1 MDPYA
6 TNTQYQPPAQP
17 QYGTAPTYQGP
28 PAQPQYGTAP
38 MYQGPPAQP
47 QYGTAPMNQG
57 PPAQPQY
64 GSAPMYQGEPQP
76 QYKDPEF
83 QNNIVDDLSY
93 LVRKG
98 FIVKTYGILL
108 TQLAL
113 TCAFIAITFIP
124 GVKEIIGK
132 DVFNSPVLVTFL
144 IIFII
149 VTITVV
155 IVFSCCRET
164 ARTVPI
170 NYILLFAFT
179 LSMSFYCLLLCSLYD
194 TELVL
199 SAGLLTFG
207 ATVGLT
213 FYAVKAKTDYT
224 YCGAFLF
231 ALLFILI
238 LSFCLFFWVGYY
250 VFVLFLGILVYSL
263 YIIYDTQLI
272 IGNKTFSYN
281 VDDYCLA
288 ALNLYIDIIY
298 MFIKI
303 LQLLA
308 YLKGK

>member
-1 MDPYA
+1 
-6 TNTQYQPPAQP
+6 
-17 QYGTAPTYQGP
+17 
-28 PAQPQYGTAP
+28 
-38 MYQGPPAQP
+38 
-47 QYGTAPMNQG
+47 
-57 PPAQPQY
+57 
-64 GSAPMYQGEPQP
+64 MYQGEPQG
-76 QYKDPEF
+76 QVKDAEY
-83 QNNIVDDLSY
+83 QNNILDDLSY
-93 LVRKG
+93 SVRRG

-108 TQLAL
+108 TQLAM
-113 TCAFIAITFIP
+113 TCAFIALTFIP
-124 GVKEIIGK
+124 PIKEFIHK
-132 DVFNSPVLVTFL
+132 DLFNSPVVITFL
-144 IIFII
+144 IIFTI
-149 VTITVV
+149 VTIVVV

-179 LSMSFYCLLLCSLYD
+179 LCMSFYCLLLCSLYE
-194 TELVL
+194 TNLVL
-199 SAGLLTFG
+199 SAGILTFG

-213 FYAVKAKTDYT
+213 LYAVKTKTDYT

-238 LSFCLFFWVGYY
+238 LSVCLFFWVGY
-250 VFVLFLGILVYSL
+250 VIFVLLLGILVYSL

-303 LQLLA
+303 LQLLS

>member
-6 TNTQYQPPAQP
+6 TNNQYQGGYAQGQP
-17 QYGTAPTYQGP
+17 QYTTNQYQGGYAP
-28 PAQPQYGTAP
+28 SQPQYASP
-38 MYQGPPAQP
+38 
-47 QYGTAPMNQG
+47 
-57 PPAQPQY
+57 
-64 GSAPMYQGEPQP
+64 PMYQGEPQG
-76 QYKDPEF
+76 QVKDAEY
-83 QNNIVDDLSY
+83 QNNIIDDLSY
-93 LVRKG
+93 SVRRG

-108 TQLAL
+108 TQLAI
-113 TCAFIAITFIP
+113 TCAFIALTFIP
-124 GVKEIIGK
+124 PIKKFIHE
-132 DVFNSPVLVTFL
+132 DLFNSPVVITFL
-144 IIFII
+144 IIFTI
-149 VTITVV
+149 VTIVVV

-179 LSMSFYCLLLCSLYD
+179 LCMSFYCLLLCSLYETD
-194 TELVL
+194 LVL
-199 SAGLLTFG
+199 SAGILTFG

-213 FYAVKAKTDYT
+213 LYAVKTKTDYT

-238 LSFCLFFWVGYY
+238 LSVCLFFWVGY
-250 VFVLFLGILVYSL
+250 VIFVLLLGILVYSL

-303 LQLLA
+303 LQLLS

>member
-6 TNTQYQPPAQP
+6 TNNQYQGGYAQGQP
-17 QYGTAPTYQGP
+17 QYTTNQYQGGYAP
-28 PAQPQYGTAP
+28 SQPQYASP
-38 MYQGPPAQP
+38 
-47 QYGTAPMNQG
+47 
-57 PPAQPQY
+57 
-64 GSAPMYQGEPQP
+64 PMYQGEPQG
-76 QYKDPEF
+76 QVKDAEY
-83 QNNIVDDLSY
+83 QNNILDDLSY
-93 LVRKG
+93 SVRRG

-108 TQLAL
+108 TQLAI
-113 TCAFIAITFIP
+113 TCAFIALTFIP
-124 GVKEIIGK
+124 PIKEFIHK
-132 DVFNSPVLVTFL
+132 DLFNSPVVITFL

-149 VTITVV
+149 VTIVVV
-155 IVFSCCRET
+155 IVFSCCRDT

-179 LSMSFYCLLLCSLYD
+179 LCMSFYCLLLCSLYETD
-194 TELVL
+194 LVL
-199 SAGLLTFG
+199 SAGILTFG

-213 FYAVKAKTDYT
+213 LYAVKTKTDYT

-238 LSFCLFFWVGYY
+238 LSVCLFFWVGY
-250 VFVLFLGILVYSL
+250 VIFVLLLGILVYSL

-303 LQLLA
+303 LQLLS

>member
-6 TNTQYQPPAQP
+6 TNNQYQGGYAQGQP
-17 QYGTAPTYQGP
+17 QYTTNQYQGGYAP
-28 PAQPQYGTAP
+28 SQPQYASP
-38 MYQGPPAQP
+38 
-47 QYGTAPMNQG
+47 
-57 PPAQPQY
+57 
-64 GSAPMYQGEPQP
+64 PMYQGEPQG
-76 QYKDPEF
+76 QVKDAEY
-83 QNNIVDDLSY
+83 QNNIIDDLSY
-93 LVRKG
+93 SVRRG

-108 TQLAL
+108 TQLAM
-113 TCAFIAITFIP
+113 TCAFIALTFIP
-124 GVKEIIGK
+124 PIKEFIHK
-132 DVFNSPVLVTFL
+132 DLFNSPVVITFL

-149 VTITVV
+149 VTIVVV

-179 LSMSFYCLLLCSLYD
+179 LCMSFYCLLLCSLYETD
-194 TELVL
+194 LVL
-199 SAGLLTFG
+199 SAGILTFG

-213 FYAVKAKTDYT
+213 LYAVKTKTDYT

-238 LSFCLFFWVGYY
+238 LSVCLFFWVGY
-250 VFVLFLGILVYSL
+250 VIFVLLLGILVYSL

-303 LQLLA
+303 LQLLS
-308 YLKGK
+308 YLKGQ